1 MKVRSAISAALTMI
15 LAVGAVFANADQAA
29 PAAAAPQSAL
39 TTESTSVKEM
49 KSILFKL
56 VRQDEYLDEAIDTLD
71 SANGK
76 LSIHDISALGLSLKM
91 IKGNLDVISALNKKQ
106 FTEVQPDPALN
117 TYSKTIFSYSR
128 QVSQKVLKV
137 TGLVAEIALKN
148 KKSAMRDAVSSKKG
162 KKTRNGKK
170 LIQILEGQKAMDQ
183 LSADIKTLK
192 TSSSKLTATS
202 KWLYI
207 VSK

>member
-56 VRQDEYLDEAIDTLD
+56 VRQDEYLDETIDTLD

-137 TGLVAEIALKN
+137 NGLVAEIALKN
-148 KKSAMRDAVSSKKG
+148 KRSAMRDAVSSKKG

>member
-15 LAVGAVFANADQAA
+15 LAVGAVFANSDQAA
-29 PAAAAPQSAL
+29 PAAATPQSAV

-56 VRQDEYLDEAIDTLD
+56 VRQDEYLDETIDTLD

-137 TGLVAEIALKN
+137 NGLVAEIALKN
-148 KKSAMRDAVSSKKG
+148 KRSAMRDAVSSKKG

-170 LIQILEGQKAMDQ
+170 LIQILDEQKAMDQ

-192 TSSSKLTATS
+192 ASSNKLTATS

>member
-1 MKVRSAISAALTMI
+1 MI